1 MTGTKY
7 LSEVVELNT
16 LQKDHLNI
24 INAPTGSGKTY
35 FALTAIPATLTDAVH
50 KVVYLIDT
58 INGREQIL
66 KNYKARSI
74 YRYWDVEVDG
84 EALSFEDDER
94 IVVITYAK
102 FGILIEKYEGE

>member
-1 MTGTKY
+1 MNHCVYNDRFISSISYNVITTKGRPQNCLIEKEVIPVTGTKY
-7 LSEVVELNT
+7 LSEVVKLDA

-24 INAPTGSGKTY
+24 IKAPTGSGKTY

-66 KNYKARSI
+66 QNYNARSI
-74 YRYWDVEVDG
+74 
-84 EALSFEDDER
+84 
-94 IVVITYAK
+94 
-102 FGILIEKYEGE
+102 